1 MDSTR
6 RSQDPLEV
14 ITRVRSA
21 AILLAGDEAGGF
33 APPDGPL
40 RATHV
45 RMARAELELRGRAAF
60 MAERWATQPVMAR
73 ARVVWRGWAQSFTG
87 SLRWEHG
94 SNRDVTPRMRE
105 RLDEL
110 NTLLSGPATCGELRV
125 LDSYESYFHVL
136 FTLGWAIVAR
146 IEPMGD
152 SGRLPD
158 PAQRPQDIEAATA
171 AWNEIRT
178 SWIMP
183 WQGRRRHNEL
193 VELLMKWIESTPAP
207 PREIGPGAEPSVS
220 R

>member
-1 MDSTR
+1 MDSAR

-21 AILLAGDEAGGF
+21 AILLAGDESGGF
-33 APPDGPL
+33 ASPDGPL

-45 RMARAELELRGRAAF
+45 RIARAELDQRGRAAF
-60 MAERWATQPVMAR
+60 MSERWATQPVMAR

-87 SLRWEHG
+87 SLRWEQG
-94 SNRDVTPRMRE
+94 ADRDVTPRMRE

-110 NTLLSGPATCGELRV
+110 NTLLSGPATRGELRV
-125 LDSYESYFHVL
+125 LDSYEAYFQVL

-146 IEPMGD
+146 VDPLGNP
-152 SGRLPD
+152 GRLPD
-158 PAQRPQDIEAATA
+158 PSTRATDLDAATA

-193 VELLMKWIESTPAP
+193 VDVLLRWIDSRPTA
-207 PREIGPGAEPSVS
+207 PRELGPGVETHPNS
-220 R
+220 